1 MKRITLYLVR
11 HGQTFFNRYNRMQ
24 GWSDSPLTPKGIAD
38 AERAGKELAKV
49 NFAQAYSSDRSRA
62 MDTAKIILHKN
73 FYLDTP
79 YAITPH
85 FREEFYG
92 YFEGEDSPKAW
103 YVAGASHDA
112 KTFQEIIT
120 KYSLDASKDFMK
132 EADPFHDAEDAAE
145 YWARVGK
152 GFKQLR
158 AECSDGDKVLMVS
171 HGTTIRSI
179 VGKFGNDQFDVT
191 VSPMNGSITK
201 VILTDEGVTV
211 ESYNQ
216 LTLQ

>member
-1 MKRITLYLVR
+1 MKRITVYLVR

-38 AERAGKELAKV
+38 AELAGKELSKI

-62 MDTAKIILHKN
+62 MDTARIILGKS

-79 YAITPH
+79 YTITPH

-92 YFEGEDSPKAW
+92 YFEGEDSHKAW
-103 YVAGASHDA
+103 YMTGASHDA
-112 KTFQEIIT
+112 QTFKEIIT

-132 EADPFHDAEDAAE
+132 AADPFHDAENAVE
-145 YWARVGK
+145 YWARLGK

-158 AECSDGDKVLMVS
+158 AECTDGDKVLMVS

-179 VGKFGNDQFDVT
+179 VGKFGQGQFDVS

-201 VILTDEGVTV
+201 IVLTDEGVDILT
-211 ESYNQ
+211 YNET
-216 LTLQ
+216 TL

>member
-24 GWSDSPLTPKGIAD
+24 GWSDSPLTEKGIAD
-38 AERAGKELAKV
+38 AELAGKQLSKV

-62 MDTAKIILHKN
+62 MDTAKIILKKS

-79 YAITPH
+79 YTITPH

-92 YFEGEDSPKAW
+92 YYEGEDSAKAW
-103 YVAGASHDA
+103 YMTGASHDA
-112 KTFQEIIT
+112 KTFKEIIT

-132 EADPFHDAEDAAE
+132 EADPFNDAENAAE

-152 GFKQLR
+152 GFKQIR
-158 AECSDGDKVLMVS
+158 SECSDSDNVLMVS

-179 VGKFGNDQFDVT
+179 VGKFGNGQFDVT

-201 VILTDEGVTV
+201 VVLTDEGVTV
-211 ESYNQ
+211 QSYNE
-216 LTLQ
+216 LTL